1 MSGFDNEVL
10 IAKNADFSTAGANKG
25 SVANGL
31 NADGKIWIGSTTPNV
46 GGTNVN
52 VGTITSPNGTIT
64 VGYSSPNITLSST
77 AFRQVVQR
85 TFSSSATYTPT
96 SGMKFCEIKIVGGGA
111 GSGGA
116 ATTGPGQV
124 ACGGGGGGGAY
135 SVGVFSAAQIGA
147 SISVTIGAAGTAGSI
162 AGSAGGTGGTTS
174 ITGLMFASGGTG
186 GGGGVAAAISNAAA
200 GNGGNGGG
208 PAPIFG
214 GEGGTGSIGSFAS
227 GFIIP
232 GNGGSSYFGGRSVS
246 PIIGVGAGASP
257 GVSPSANSKGCGASG
272 SAVGENT
279 TGIAGAVG
287 SAGYVL
293 ITEYI

>member
-10 IAKNADFSTAGANKG
+10 VAKNADFSTAGANKG

-46 GGTNVN
+46 GGTQVN
-52 VGTITSPNGTIT
+52 VGNITSPNGTIT

-116 ATTGPGQV
+116 ATTGAGQI

-147 SISVTIGAAGTAGSI
+147 SISVTIGAAGTPGGTEDAFG
-162 AGSAGGTGGTTS
+162 GAGGNTSVGSLITAGG
-174 ITGLMFASGGTG
+174 GFG
-186 GGGGVAAAISNAAA
+186 GGGGVEAPISNASA
-200 GNGGNGGG
+200 GTGGSSGG
-208 PAPIFG
+208 PAPFFG

-257 GVSPSANSKGCGASG
+257 GVSPSAISRGCGASG

-279 TGIAGAVG
+279 TGIDGAAG